1 VETKPTSP
9 KRLGTFVGIV
19 RKMAKNI
26 QLIFLFLFT
35 LITSSS
41 SAQDT
46 LRGKSLPYIIEKEDT
61 IFVVN
66 LNNVLIE
73 AEGPDYLKNLQAYY
87 RLRFNVI
94 KVYPYARLAAVKLN
108 EMNAKMST
116 MKSDREKRKYRKVVE
131 EQVRKDFED
140 QLKKLSI
147 NQGDV
152 LIKLIDRETG
162 HSSYELVKDLKGSFN
177 AFFAQSLAKLFGHDL
192 KDQYDPT
199 GADKTIESIVQQ
211 IERGEIQF

>member
-1 VETKPTSP
+1 
-9 KRLGTFVGIV
+9 
-19 RKMAKNI
+19 
-26 QLIFLFLFT
+26 
-35 LITSSS
+35 
-41 SAQDT
+41 
-46 LRGKSLPYIIEKEDT
+46 
-61 IFVVN
+61 
-66 LNNVLIE
+66 VLIE